1 MLGLSLVAGGVDL
14 GCVLLADADDVEW
27 VVDCEEV
34 DEVGF
39 WAVVPVGVGAAAVVE
54 DEEDSG
60 CYGI

>member
-1 MLGLSLVAGGVDL
+1 MAGGVDL